1 MRRYAADREA
11 ARLAT
16 EQPGGTLIVGTEINL
31 VERLGKRH
39 AGQCTVLP
47 LGPAMCPDMAKSTED
62 NLLSTLRAIDDGTA
76 TPLTVDAALCPP
88 ARESLTRML
97 DICAAQ

>member
-1 MRRYAADREA
+1 
-11 ARLAT
+11 
-16 EQPGGTLIVGTEINL
+16 
-31 VERLGKRH
+31 
-39 AGQCTVLP
+39 
-47 LGPAMCPDMAKSTED
+47 MCPDMAKITED
-62 NLLSTLRAIDDGTA
+62 NLLSTLRAIDAGTA